1 MFPVG
6 GPDPTSET
14 MNYTCVINSAVWGG
28 ALLYYY
34 IDARKWF
41 RGPQITIDLT
51 QLTEEQEEALKAEGV
66 RPTEIARRLS
76 IGRASVYRVLAREM
90 PYRAAAQ

>member
-6 GPDPTSET
+6 GPDPTAET

-34 IDARKWF
+34 IDERKKK
-41 RGPQITIDLT
+41 RKPQITIDLS
-51 QLTEEQEEALKAEGV
+51 QLTEEQEQALKEEGV
-66 RPTEIARRLS
+66 NVEGTSGIAVM
-76 IGRASVYRVLAREM
+76 GGKSVEGEGGTKVV
-90 PYRAAAQ
+90 